1 MARLGLDYE
10 TLAAINPAL
19 VYVGAFGYGQS
30 GPYAAKP
37 AYDDLIQ
44 GAATIPTL
52 LAAAGD
58 GTPRYV
64 PVTIADRIVGLMLV
78 NAIMGGLMHQ
88 SRTGEGQRIDVPMF
102 ESMTEFVLVDHL
114 GGLTYDPPLDHGG
127 YARLLSRYRRPYKTS
142 DGYLCVLIYNDKHW
156 RSFFEAIG
164 QPHFLDQP
172 RFANHASRTK
182 HIDEIYEEIGHIF
195 LTRTTAE
202 WRDLLERADIPVM
215 PMHTLETILDDPH
228 LNAVDFFRTVDHP
241 VEGRIRQMRVPST
254 WSVTQPEAAGP
265 APTLGQ
271 HGRDILREAGFSTE
285 EIEQLAEQ
293 KAVHL
298 AAPPQRQRWP
308 ESQRYREETAMA
320 GLYFEDFSVGQ
331 EFRHPL
337 TRTVTEMDNTMFSLL
352 TLNPQPLH
360 IDAHF
365 AEKTEFGQR
374 IFNSLYT
381 LGIMIGMTVYD
392 TTMGT
397 TVANLGMTDV
407 TFPKPVFHGD
417 TLRATTKVLSLRES
431 KSRPRA
437 GIVEFEHHALNQ
449 NDEIVGKCRRMAMMH
464 KRPV

>member
-1 MARLGLDYE
+1 VNADVLIYNVRPQAMERLRLGYDVVSK
-10 TLAAINPAL
+10 INPRLIYAG
-19 VYVGAFGYGQS
+19 VFGFGQD

-44 GAATIPTL
+44 GGSA
-52 LAAAGD
+52 LAHLMARGGD

-88 SRTGEGQRIDVPMF
+88 SRTGVGQRIDVPMF

-127 YARLLSRYRRPYKTS
+127 YARLLSRYRKPYKTS

-172 RFANHASRTK
+172 RFANHAARTK

-195 LTRTTAE
+195 LARTTAE
-202 WRDLLERADIPVM
+202 WRELLERADIPVM

-228 LNAVDFFRTVDHP
+228 LQAVDFFRTVDHP

-298 AAPPQRQRWP
+298 AAPP
-308 ESQRYREETAMA
+308 
-320 GLYFEDFSVGQ
+320 
-331 EFRHPL
+331 
-337 TRTVTEMDNTMFSLL
+337 
-352 TLNPQPLH
+352 
-360 IDAHF
+360 
-365 AEKTEFGQR
+365 
-374 IFNSLYT
+374 
-381 LGIMIGMTVYD
+381 
-392 TTMGT
+392 
-397 TVANLGMTDV
+397 
-407 TFPKPVFHGD
+407 
-417 TLRATTKVLSLRES
+417 
-431 KSRPRA
+431 
-437 GIVEFEHHALNQ
+437 
-449 NDEIVGKCRRMAMMH
+449 
-464 KRPV
+464 